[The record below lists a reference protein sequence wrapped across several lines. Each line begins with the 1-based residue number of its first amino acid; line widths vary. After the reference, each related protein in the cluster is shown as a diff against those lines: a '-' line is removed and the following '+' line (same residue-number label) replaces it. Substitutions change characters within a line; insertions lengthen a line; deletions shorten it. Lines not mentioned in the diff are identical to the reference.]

1 MQNTEGICDSV
12 ESLGKLVNYKAEEVI
27 YVPGNIGNT
36 LYFISKGKV
45 KLSHLDQSGRRLTLA
60 VLKAGDFF
68 GEMVFADARRELE
81 AQALED
87 SVILTIDGRKFLNFA
102 KEVPEVMLKLV
113 GLFLRRIQR
122 AQQRLKDLA
131 FKDLEARL
139 ARTLLRLSRGYGRR
153 TAEGTEISLKLT
165 HQALS
170 ELVGS
175 TRESV
180 SLALKRLQKEGMLY
194 KRGFRVIIKDKAA
207 LKRRAALIYNP
218 DAL

>member
-1 MQNTEGICDSV
+1 MQNAEGICDSI
-12 ESLGKLVNYKAEEVI
+12 EGLGELMRYEEGEAI
-27 YVPGNIGNT
+27 YVPCNRGNAI
-36 LYFISKGKV
+36 YFISEGKV
-45 KLSHLDQSGRRLTLA
+45 KISYLDHSGRRLTLA

-68 GEMVFADARRELE
+68 GEMLFVDNHRELE

-102 KEVPEVMLKLV
+102 KEVPEAMMKLV

-131 FKDLEARL
+131 FKDLEACL
-139 ARTLLRLSRGYGRR
+139 ARTLLRLSREHGHR
-153 TAEGTEISLKLT
+153 TAEGIEISLKLT
-165 HQALS
+165 HQQLA

-180 SLALKRLQKEGMLY
+180 TLAVNRLQREGMLD
-194 KRGFRVIIKDKAA
+194 KRGFCVIIKDKAA
-207 LKRRAALIYNP
+207 LKRRAAL
-218 DAL
+218 